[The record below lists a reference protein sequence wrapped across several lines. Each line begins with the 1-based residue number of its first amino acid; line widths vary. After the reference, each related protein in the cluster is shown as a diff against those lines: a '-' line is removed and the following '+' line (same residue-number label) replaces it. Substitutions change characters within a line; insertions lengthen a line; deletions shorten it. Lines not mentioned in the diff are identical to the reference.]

1 MLRHV
6 VYKRNEKDFATRVVE
21 DDTTGAVTQ
30 YIGDAVAVTAT
41 TNPLTGGIEFD
52 SVIASAIEAAADYS
66 SAVAMVANTPGNVD
80 AVDYVITANNARR
93 ARIGASSLAAQ
104 DVKINLVGAV
114 QNGKSF
120 QGFPSSVRLS
130 DGSDLIL
137 YREGIGHTEQTPI
150 ASGAV
155 LTAGIRSAGAISI
168 SSRNT
173 VFSVAGVDPRD
184 PSILRDNFGHAV
196 LVGGMLKVIIFKY
209 ATDYS
214 LSNCS
219 AAVYDLDPGNV
230 AAGLVNPVAI
240 PSPIKAVKSDVRKLS
255 DNTYGFV
262 GYDISHNA
270 YFVQTPDWSTF
281 TSQLIGPGNESALC
295 ETADGMLNVISRS
308 EENHGNRSTIFYKR
322 QLSGGDWYVH
332 DVLPYTLSAPTLV
345 QLGGYNTPPVTN
357 GNFGWGLFARDKTGR
372 LALTPSLLPI
382 SNLVCFVSKNDYGRT
397 IDTFVSRSVVAG
409 LALPGVSPDGDAHY
423 CSVIAGKKS
432 GDLDIYTYGPL
443 ITSFDGA
450 DTSLVTSCYRVQA
463 TYDAVDGVRPER
475 MSRINWIRNGDFRQG
490 DAGYDIAAAS
500 ASAVTII
507 NDVVTGNPMMKVANT
522 IAAGIGLLAI
532 APKGET
538 LFPKIRLRTLSS
550 NLANGRHIVLRLYD
564 YSTGSAV
571 LINTVYPELPTD
583 IFDGR
588 WHTVVLPPIV
598 STGRLYMSIDDESG
612 ITAAE
617 THISN
622 LVLSD
627 DYTRDLPDPNPM
639 RAIIARATVTFNGV
653 PTGGQKAAAIY
664 SNGFWALFGLVKRA
678 SGIPYGA
685 RSAADI
691 SVSLEN
697 ITTNAGAL
705 RLIDVGTVVNVDG
718 TITANLAVAP
728 GETGTIGATVSASA
742 LVTITTP
749 DYPFGL

>member
-21 DDTTGAVTQ
+21 NDATGEVTQ
-30 YIGDAVAVTAT
+30 YVGDAAVVTAT
-41 TNPLTGGIEFD
+41 INDLTGGIEFD
-52 SVIASAIEAAADYS
+52 GAIASAIEATADYS
-66 SAVAMVANTPGNVD
+66 AAVALVADMPGNVT
-80 AVDYVITANNARR
+80 AVDAVITANNARR
-93 ARIGASSLAAQ
+93 SRIGASYLAAQ

-137 YREGIGHTEQTPI
+137 YREGIGHLEQTPI
-150 ASGAV
+150 ASTAV
-155 LTAGIRSAGAISI
+155 LTAAVRSAGALSI
-168 SSRNT
+168 ASRNT

-184 PSILRDNFGHAV
+184 PNILRDNFGHAV
-196 LVGGMLKVIIFKY
+196 LVGGMLKVVIFKY
-209 ATDYS
+209 TTDYS
-214 LSNCS
+214 LANCS

-230 AAGLVNPVAI
+230 AAGLVNTVAI

-262 GYDISHNA
+262 GYDTSNNA
-270 YFVQTPDWSTF
+270 YFVQTSDWATF
-281 TSQLIGPGNESALC
+281 TTQLIGPGNESALC
-295 ETADGMLNVISRS
+295 ETADGMLNVISRN
-308 EENHGNRSTIFYKR
+308 EENHGHRSTIFYKR
-322 QLSGGDWYVH
+322 ALSGGDWYVH
-332 DVLPYTLSAPTLV
+332 DVLPYTLSAPTLL
-345 QLGGYNTPPVTN
+345 QLGGYVTPPVTN

-372 LALTPSLLPI
+372 VALTANSLPI
-382 SNLVCFVSKNDYGRT
+382 GNLVCFVSKNDYGRS
-397 IDTFVSRSVVAG
+397 IDTFASRSVVAG
-409 LALPGVSPDGDAHY
+409 LALPGMSPDGDAHY
-423 CSVIAGKKS
+423 CSVVTGKKS
-432 GDLDIYTYGPL
+432 GEIDIYTHGPL

-475 MSRINWIRNGDFRQG
+475 LSRINWIRNGDFRQG
-490 DAGYDIAAAS
+490 DAGYDITAAT

-507 NDVVTGNPMMKVANT
+507 NDTATGNPIMKVVNT
-522 IAAGIGLLAI
+522 IPASVGLLASG
-532 APKGET
+532 PKGET
-538 LFPKIRLRTLSS
+538 LFPKLRMRTLSS
-550 NLANGRHIVLRLYD
+550 NLASGRHLILKLYD
-564 YSTGSAV
+564 YTTGSAV
-571 LINTVYPELPTD
+571 LINTVYPELPTE

-598 STGRLYMSIDDESG
+598 STGRLYMSIDDEAG

-622 LVLSD
+622 IVLSD
-627 DYTRDLPDPNPM
+627 DYTRDLPAPNPM

-653 PTGGQKAAAIY
+653 PTGGQKAVATY
-664 SNGFWALFGLVKRA
+664 SNGFWASFGMMKRA
-678 SGIPYGA
+678 VGIPYGA

-705 RLIDVGTVVNVDG
+705 RLIDAGTVANADG

-728 GETGTIGATVSASA
+728 GETGSIGAAVTATA
-742 LVTITTP
+742 LVTITTS